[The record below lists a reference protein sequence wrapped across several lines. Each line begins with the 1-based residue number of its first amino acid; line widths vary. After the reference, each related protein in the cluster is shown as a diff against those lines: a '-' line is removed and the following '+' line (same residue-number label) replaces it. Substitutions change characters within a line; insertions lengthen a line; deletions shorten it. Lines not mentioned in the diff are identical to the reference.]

1 MPEQICISCLF
12 LSPGPERRLAIRR
25 LFESE
30 PVWMGQP
37 DSYMILDPKGNTT
50 EGNWP
55 STETEQPLNGSILF
69 IYSKRLERTHPF
81 RSCLSVD
88 EGDNCAVYTMSFPLD
103 VFKVYKIEEAEE
115 RLMHIYK
122 VARSIGSTVLMA
134 GPELEVK
141 PTTSVDEALSAATAR
156 DSLTVWLIASAKS
169 LSTMTS
175 PFEVVKARGN
185 VLMLKRPIYGEK

>member
-1 MPEQICISCLF
+1 MPEQMCISCLF

-30 PVWMGQP
+30 PGWMGQP
-37 DSYMILDPKGNTT
+37 GSYMVLDPKGNTE

-69 IYSKRLERTHPF
+69 IYSKQLEGTHPF
-81 RSCLSVD
+81 RSCVSVD

-103 VFKVYKIEEAEE
+103 VFKMCNIEEAEK
-115 RLMHIYK
+115 RLMRIYQ
-122 VARSIGSTVLMA
+122 VAESIGSSILLA

-141 PTTSVDEALSAATAR
+141 PTTTVDEALSAATAR
-156 DSLTVWLIASAKS
+156 DSLTVWIISNEKS

-175 PFEVVKARGN
+175 LFEVVKAQGN
-185 VLMLKRPIYGEK
+185 FLMLRRPNYGEN